1 MNKDKSKLIIE
12 DHKSDFI
19 FKKKESGLNIQF
31 NRVAFIFFVFFII
44 YLIYTI
50 HLIHLGLRKDN
61 LKKINNLP
69 QFNNQL
75 YRADIIDINGNYL
88 VKTVKSIDIGL
99 KTSDIINKKKLLLS
113 LNIIFPDKNFYEIKK
128 KIENKNFFY
137 LEKKISE
144 ENYEKIMQLGDKS
157 LIPEEKVLRM
167 YPQKNLF
174 SHVLGQIDDDNNGI
188 SGLEKSLNEELK
200 KSQEPI
206 KLTLDKDIQFLIRKE
221 LIKYQEIFKSNGSA
235 AILMDVNNGNILSLV
250 SLPDFNP
257 NERQNVTDVNYIN
270 RVTKGTYELGSV
282 FKAFTFASALN
293 EKLIKPETKFL
304 NLPKSI
310 KCDKY
315 RIGEYDNEIPSNL
328 TAEQILIRSG
338 NIGSVRIA
346 QKVGAE
352 KFKLFLEKV
361 GVLSE
366 IDFDIEEVAPQKNYD
381 FGKCRLATA
390 SFGHGVATTILQL
403 AKGYAVLSNGG
414 YEIKPTLIYREKKIN
429 KKNERI
435 LNKGI
440 SKQVVSA
447 LRKIVNTEEGTA
459 KFADVQSYEI
469 GGKTGTAD
477 QPEGGAYSE
486 AKINT
491 FASIFPTS
499 NPQFVFVVMLD
510 TPKKSKDYYYK
521 YRHQKGGWKGTL
533 YNTAGWTSVELAGK
547 VIDKIGP
554 ILATKYIEVNW
565 SCVLEIIFIR

>member
-1 MNKDKSKLIIE
+1 MADNKSKLTIK
-12 DHKSDFI
+12 DYKSDFI
-19 FKKKESGLNIQF
+19 FKKKDNGLNIQF
-31 NRVAFIFFVFFII
+31 NRVAFIFFVFFVI

-50 HLIHLGLRKDN
+50 HLVHLGLRKSK
-61 LKKINNLP
+61 LEKINNLP
-69 QFNNQL
+69 ASQNQL
-75 YRADIIDINGNYL
+75 YRSDILDINGNYL
-88 VKTVKSIDIGL
+88 AKTVKSIDIGL

-113 LNIIFPDKNFYEIKK
+113 LNIIFPDKNFYQIKK
-128 KIENKNFFY
+128 KIESKKFFY

-144 ENYEKIMQLGDKS
+144 ENFEKIMKLGDKS
-157 LIPEEKVLRM
+157 LIPEEKVLRI

-174 SHVLGQIDDDNNGI
+174 SHVLGQIDDNNNGV
-188 SGLEKSLNEELK
+188 SGLEKSLNEELIQSK
-200 KSQEPI
+200 KPI
-206 KLTLDKDIQFLIRKE
+206 RLTLDKDIQFLIRKE
-221 LIKYQEIFKSNGSA
+221 LIKYQEIFKSKGSA
-235 AILMDVNNGNILSLV
+235 AILMNVNNGNILSLV

-257 NERQNVTDVNYIN
+257 NERQNLNDVNYIN

-293 EKLIKPETKFL
+293 EKVIKPNTEFL
-304 NLPKSI
+304 DLPKSI

-315 RIGEYDNEIPSNL
+315 RISEYDNEIPSDL
-328 TAEQILIRSG
+328 TAEQILVRSG

-346 QKVGAE
+346 QKVGSE
-352 KFKLFLEKV
+352 KFKSFLEKI
-361 GVLSE
+361 GVLSD

-381 FGKCRLATA
+381 FGKCKLATA
-390 SFGHGVATTILQL
+390 SFGHGIATTLLQL

-414 YEIKPTLIYREKKIN
+414 YEIKPTLIYKENKIN
-429 KKNERI
+429 KKNKRI
-435 LNKGI
+435 LKKGI
-440 SKQVVSA
+440 SEQLVSA

-459 KFADVQSYEI
+459 KFADVQNYEV

-477 QPEGGAYSE
+477 QPKGGVYSE

-521 YRHQKGGWKGTL
+521 YRHRKGGWKGTL
-533 YNTAGWTSVELAGK
+533 YNTAGWTSVEVAGK

-554 ILATKYIEVNW
+554 ILATKYIEFN
-565 SCVLEIIFIR
+565 